1 MVSILRVFPNH
12 LVSNT
17 FKLLMGCRYITKT
30 PQFDSLLDR
39 HKGLRQNIKKTVNL
53 GKFNHALVI
62 QMQHRFKKLL
72 FYRRISHLIEAKTQL
87 EGRYPFFSKAYL
99 ITYPIHI
106 RLPLHPCL
114 LFICFEVT
122 QKHFSFLIKRNFK
135 E

>member
-17 FKLLMGCRYITKT
+17 FKLLMGCRYITKI
-30 PQFDSLLDR
+30 QNFDSLLDK
-39 HKGLRQNIKKTVNL
+39 HKDLRQNIKKTVNL

-72 FYRRISHLIEAKTQL
+72 FYRRMSHLIEAKTQL

-99 ITYPIHI
+99 KTYPIFTFDF
-106 RLPLHPCL
+106 PCIHVCCL
-114 LFICFEVT
+114 YVLKSLKNIF
-122 QKHFSFLIKRNFK
+122 HF
-135 E
+135 